1 MFSNF
6 KVLRNKNLSLLITS
20 ESTSLFGTLFLNI
33 ALSLY
38 VLKMTGSSGDF
49 ASVLALGVLPHI
61 ILGSVAG
68 ILADKFDKKSWIIIM
83 DILRGAFCLFLF
95 FYCLSGTLSMP
106 IIYFTVLFISM
117 CDILFAPVFVSVLPT
132 IVPKED
138 LVDANSISRTLNET
152 MKILAP
158 LLGTLVYTWFGL
170 GPIFLVNALT
180 FVVSAVSIY
189 LLKFPPKQSVEAISK
204 KITIIS
210 DISIGFRVIFGDA
223 RLTSIVSNAF
233 LTHTFLYPF
242 LFVGVPYIIINVLLG
257 SNTDYGVVES
267 LATIGSLMA
276 IFIVPLT
283 KKFGIANNIGLGLLG
298 MLIPV
303 LLLMFLGNPWFIEIL
318 KGNSLYTV
326 SYFSLINFILF
337 LSFSFYVVYFAS
349 YYQSQVPK
357 EVYGR
362 FIASVIIF
370 NGIGKVIGYKVV
382 GLLFETNNLIYPVI
396 FLLTGMTLKLLV
408 HIPFMI
414 ISKRLEGNKAIQ
426 IRDAEA

>member
-1 MFSNF
+1 
-6 KVLRNKNLSLLITS
+6 
-20 ESTSLFGTLFLNI
+20 
-33 ALSLY
+33 
-38 VLKMTGSSGDF
+38 
-49 ASVLALGVLPHI
+49 
-61 ILGSVAG
+61 
-68 ILADKFDKKSWIIIM
+68 
-83 DILRGAFCLFLF
+83 
-95 FYCLSGTLSMP
+95 
-106 IIYFTVLFISM
+106 
-117 CDILFAPVFVSVLPT
+117 
-132 IVPKED
+132 
-138 LVDANSISRTLNET
+138 
-152 MKILAP
+152 
-158 LLGTLVYTWFGL
+158 
-170 GPIFLVNALT
+170 
-180 FVVSAVSIY
+180 
-189 LLKFPPKQSVEAISK
+189 
-204 KITIIS
+204 
-210 DISIGFRVIFGDA
+210 
-223 RLTSIVSNAF
+223 
-233 LTHTFLYPF
+233 
-242 LFVGVPYIIINVLLG
+242 
-257 SNTDYGVVES
+257 
-267 LATIGSLMA
+267 MA

-298 MLIPV
+298 MLVPV

-349 YYQSQVPK
+349 YYQSKVPK

-426 IRDAEA
+426 IRIDAEA